1 MNTLKIPNST
11 IQKTA
16 NSKYCQIVVVTVKMN
31 VVLVRKITVNERI
44 IKCKSNDLYVHVL
57 EISVVLSRDD
67 NRDQTVSYYGYVNG
81 FSISPYASIY
91 ISLDF

>member
-1 MNTLKIPNST
+1 
-11 IQKTA
+11 
-16 NSKYCQIVVVTVKMN
+16 MN

-44 IKCKSNDLYVHVL
+44 IKSKSNDLYVHVL

-67 NRDQTVSYYGYVNG
+67 NRDQTVSYYGYVNR
-81 FSISPYASIY
+81 FSISPHASIN

>member
-1 MNTLKIPNST
+1 MNTSKIPNSV
-11 IQKTA
+11 IQKIA

-44 IKCKSNDLYVHVL
+44 IKSKSNDLYVHVL

-67 NRDQTVSYYGYVNG
+67 NRDQTVSYYG
-81 FSISPYASIY
+81 
-91 ISLDF
+91 

>member
-1 MNTLKIPNST
+1 MHEHFKNSQQCNPKI
-11 IQKTA
+11 A

-44 IKCKSNDLYVHVL
+44 IKSKSNDLYVHVL

-67 NRDQTVSYYGYVNG
+67 NRDQTVSYYG
-81 FSISPYASIY
+81 
-91 ISLDF
+91 

>member
-1 MNTLKIPNST
+1 MNTSKIPNSV

-44 IKCKSNDLYVHVL
+44 IKSKSNDLYVHVL

-67 NRDQTVSYYGYVNG
+67 NRDQTVSYYG
-81 FSISPYASIY
+81 
-91 ISLDF
+91 